1 MRLLPAAAAIA
12 LSLPALT
19 SLAGSDK
26 DAELHR
32 QLVIFNNIVSRLEDN
47 YVDSIPTRRAM
58 ENAINGL
65 LYEIDPYT
73 EYYTD
78 EDLENFKT
86 ETTGEYAGVG
96 SYISQ
101 RDSMVY
107 FSDPFEGSPAAM
119 AGIRSGD
126 RILKIDTVEL
136 GRTTSERVTKLLK
149 GPAGTPVTV
158 TVSRPY
164 VGPDSLLTFT
174 VIRAK
179 LSLPSVPY
187 AGVVDGVGYIS
198 LTSFMETSPQEV
210 KKALEAFKGDPE
222 VKGVV
227 LDLRGNGGGLVQSAV
242 EIAGYF
248 LPKGTEVLRTQGRK
262 NTKPKIYRTTHTP
275 ILPEMPLAIL
285 IDGAS
290 ASASEIVA
298 GAMQDLDRAVLIG
311 SRSFG
316 KGLVQSTLELPY
328 GKMLKVTTA
337 KYYIPSGRLIQALD
351 YSNRNPD
358 GSVAPTPDSLCNVF
372 HTAHGRE
379 VKDGGGLTP
388 EIKIDWGTPSRLVFN
403 LVRDFWID
411 DYATRYAA
419 THPSIPG
426 PAEFTVTDSIYDDF
440 TAGIDPGRLKYDKV
454 CEEMLSRLEE
464 TAKTEG
470 YMNDSTKA
478 QFEVMRRLLTHNL
491 QQDLRTHR
499 KEIATFLGEEI
510 VGRYYYQRGK
520 TRNGLLNDEAFDTA
534 VNLLH
539 DAAARKELGILY

>member
-1 MRLLPAAAAIA
+1 MKKYSAMRLLPAAAAIA

-78 EDLENFKT
+78 EDLEKFKT

-164 VGPDSLLTFT
+164 VGSDSLLTFT
-174 VIRAK
+174 VTRAK

-262 NTKPKIYRTTHTP
+262 NTNPKIYRTTHTP

-285 IDGAS
+285 IDGAK
-290 ASASEIVA
+290 SEA
-298 GAMQDLDRAVLIG
+298 K
-311 SRSFG
+311 RS
-316 KGLVQSTLELPY
+316 
-328 GKMLKVTTA
+328 
-337 KYYIPSGRLIQALD
+337 
-351 YSNRNPD
+351 
-358 GSVAPTPDSLCNVF
+358 
-372 HTAHGRE
+372 
-379 VKDGGGLTP
+379 
-388 EIKIDWGTPSRLVFN
+388 
-403 LVRDFWID
+403 
-411 DYATRYAA
+411 
-419 THPSIPG
+419 
-426 PAEFTVTDSIYDDF
+426 
-440 TAGIDPGRLKYDKV
+440 
-454 CEEMLSRLEE
+454 
-464 TAKTEG
+464 
-470 YMNDSTKA
+470 
-478 QFEVMRRLLTHNL
+478 
-491 QQDLRTHR
+491 
-499 KEIATFLGEEI
+499 
-510 VGRYYYQRGK
+510 
-520 TRNGLLNDEAFDTA
+520 
-534 VNLLH
+534 
-539 DAAARKELGILY
+539 